1 MLKQEKYGF
10 VYIWRDKKHK
20 RYYIGCHWGYE
31 NDGYICSSTWMRNS
45 FKRRPNDFK
54 RRILISNIVSREET
68 LLLEYK
74 WLSLI
79 SDNEIGKKYYNL
91 KKHLNGHWT
100 TDGTKLQSVGEKIG
114 KKVSAALKGRTL
126 SEEHKQKLSESKKDK
141 PISEEHKIKIREANL
156 GKKLTEETKAKIS
169 ASNKEKSYYDTP
181 VFKEKMSKAAKNR
194 SDETRKR
201 ISDNSKR
208 LQIEGKIGMKGKK
221 HSEET
226 KIKMAFAARNRNK

>member
-1 MLKQEKYGF
+1 MSKQEKYGF
-10 VYIWRDKKHK
+10 VYIWRDRKHK
-20 RYYIGCHWGYE
+20 RYYIGCHWGNE